1 MKGVGMMEQRVNK
14 VKELFGEFFGL
25 SPDVIYYENG
35 KIEAFRIISKDN
47 CILMLVVQEYDYKN
61 KSYNI
66 LVRKID

>member
-1 MKGVGMMEQRVNK
+1 MMEQRVNK
-14 VKELFGEFFGL
+14 VKELFAEFFGL

-47 CILMLVVQEYDYKN
+47 CILMLVVQEYDYKDN
-61 KSYNI
+61 SYNV

>member
-47 CILMLVVQEYDYKN
+47 CILMLVVQEYDYKD